1 MAQDVTAPLTTLA
14 TTPMTTP
21 ATNLHARAADIR
33 LLVLDVD
40 GVLTDGRLYFTARGE
55 EMKCFHVR
63 DGAGIVQLLR
73 AGVQVAV
80 ISGRNSPAVEKRMTE
95 LGVTYVRQG
104 INDKLAALN
113 ELLAVLNLKPDAI
126 ACMGDDSA
134 DVPILQV
141 ARLAI
146 TVPDAHAS
154 AKACA
159 HLTTQAPGG
168 CGAVREAC
176 DVILAA
182 HHGAAR

>member
-1 MAQDVTAPLTTLA
+1 MGAVTTAIR
-14 TTPMTTP
+14 
-21 ATNLHARAADIR
+21 ARAADIR

-40 GVLTDGRLYFTARGE
+40 GVLTDGRLYFTAQGE

-73 AGVQVAV
+73 AGVQVAI
-80 ISGRNSPAVEKRMTE
+80 ISGRDSPAVTRRMSE

-104 INDKLAALN
+104 ISDKLAVLT
-113 ELLAVLNLKPDAI
+113 ELLRVLNLEPSVI

-134 DVPILQV
+134 DVPIMQV

-146 TVPDAHAS
+146 SVPDAHAN

-159 HLTTQAPGG
+159 HIVTQTPGG
-168 CGAVREAC
+168 LGAVREAC
-176 DVILAA
+176 DLILAA
-182 HHGAAR
+182 RTPTSPPAHAGAV